1 MCVRALSRATV
12 PLTPAIVWVG
22 YQVRDEERHGSR
34 GGRSATRCRTDDA
47 AATQSLGRELVTTK
61 LTTQSCDTSREK
73 R

>member
-1 MCVRALSRATV
+1 MRVSSLA

-34 GGRSATRCRTDDA
+34 GGRSATRRESDDA
-47 AATQSLGRELVTTK
+47 AAAQSLGRELVTTK
-61 LTTQSCDTSREK
+61 MTTQRRDTSGGK